1 MCGRRRNA
9 GCGAWLEKRTHF
21 SLQKS
26 FGHFLLIHFGISWAA
41 PGGGSGLS
49 GPACRLSTFR
59 NLNLLTNEEV
69 ECDQETRR
77 HGAELLLKSWAGIT
91 GQADFAATKSLLSR
105 GVNTEVQKSSLPAH
119 V

>member
-1 MCGRRRNA
+1 MWGLA
-9 GCGAWLEKRTHF
+9 GKED
-21 SLQKS
+21 SLQNS

-49 GPACRLSTFR
+49 EPACRLSTFR

>member
-1 MCGRRRNA
+1 MDVGEMLGVGPGWKRGLTSEILWPFSADSLWNLL
-9 GCGAWLEKRTHF
+9 GCTR
-21 SLQKS
+21 
-26 FGHFLLIHFGISWAA
+26 
-41 PGGGSGLS
+41 GGSGLS

>member
-1 MCGRRRNA
+1 MWAKCWVWGLA
-9 GCGAWLEKRTHF
+9 GKED

-26 FGHFLLIHFGISWAA
+26 FGRFLLIHFGISWAA

-77 HGAELLLKSWAGIT
+77 HGAELLLKS
-91 GQADFAATKSLLSR
+91 
-105 GVNTEVQKSSLPAH
+105 
-119 V
+119 